1 MPSLCFREGPSEPLS
16 PLRPC
21 PSSLTK
27 GPSLTMVVANGGT
40 GVRAGPVVGIRI
52 VQGKSDVLGGQV
64 ASLCLSEEIN
74 SRGQG

>member
-1 MPSLCFREGPSEPLS
+1 
-16 PLRPC
+16 
-21 PSSLTK
+21 
-27 GPSLTMVVANGGT
+27 MVVANGGT